1 MPSIPLFALASQQN
15 KWLSTRQTLLAGNIA
30 NINTP
35 AYKAVD
41 LQPFDAVLEATKLR
55 MTVSEQGHM
64 APDLTAATAA
74 TADAEGEQGWEVFH
88 SGSNVS
94 VEQELIKAGE
104 INRAYTL
111 NTNVV
116 KAFKRM
122 LMASSKTGA

>member
-1 MPSIPLFALASQQN
+1 MSSIHLFGLASQHN
-15 KWLSTRQTLLAGNIA
+15 NWLSTRQTLLAGNVA

-35 AYKAVD
+35 AYKALD
-41 LQPFDAVLEATKLR
+41 LQPFEAMLESTRLQL
-55 MTVSEQGHM
+55 TVSAQGHM
-64 APDLTAATAA
+64 APAPAATAA
-74 TADAEGEQGWEVFH
+74 TSDAEGELGWEVFH

-116 KAFKRM
+116 KAFHRM
-122 LMASSKTGA
+122 LLTSARTGG